1 VLDGILLSGWRI
13 AAHMNKYNL
22 SKDTLFLVAK
32 AHSHLQY
39 YLRLNDTL
47 RAANQ
52 DTPRTAKVIK
62 IRAGLTQ
69 RNHRS

>member
-1 VLDGILLSGWRI
+1 
-13 AAHMNKYNL
+13 MNKYNL
-22 SKDTLFLVAK
+22 SRDSLFLHVK

-52 DTPRTAKVIK
+52 DAPRTAKVIE

-69 RNHRS
+69 RNRRS